1 MIDLVFMIDGSS
13 SFHQIEKV
21 VYVVK
26 FILSYL
32 PDLNTSVGVVL
43 YTSEA
48 TTMSYFN
55 FTRNQTLDALHNV
68 SSLPAGKLI
77 GTSLNYTRQHF
88 FTKSRPNVHRVLVVF
103 THSTSSDAV
112 SVASKLLHNMNVTI
126 LVVALGDWYD
136 IAQIESAA
144 SYPHSNTILLTTYVQ
159 LVKIS
164 WRVHEMI
171 CEGKKNKF
179 FCSFMSKSSQKMY
192 AVNVCVYTCTCIFV
206 FKFILENLASI
217 NFQTTGH
224 S

>member
-32 PDLNTSVGVVL
+32 PDLSTSVGVVL

-77 GTSLNYTRQHF
+77 GTSLNYTRQHL

-112 SVASKLLHNMNVTI
+112 SVASKILHNMNVTI

-159 LVKIS
+159 LVNIS

-206 FKFILENLASI
+206 FKFIL
-217 NFQTTGH
+217 
-224 S
+224 